1 MKHEIDVKITRNS
14 EEKINEFSAQDYLDK
29 YVKLDTPNP
38 DSSYSTDESY
48 CKKII
53 RWLWRLLTNIF
64 NRYLIFLYVIV
75 GVNFASDQG
84 WLGLKAIKHQ
94 TNILAVLLVILLIIS
109 GLFGKKN

>member
-38 DSSYSTDESY
+38 DSSDSTDESC

-53 RWLWRLLTNIF
+53 RWLWH
-64 NRYLIFLYVIV
+64 LYVIV